1 MASLKFNGETLEEVF
16 NLHQITICDKTVEE
30 ICANYK
36 DASIN
41 EIKIFS
47 IILDNIEYNINLSR
61 SKYIGS
67 LENAIF
73 FYKKSEAYEKCQ
85 LCLNI
90 IDELKIEPQ

>member
-1 MASLKFNGETLEEVF
+1 MTSLKFDGETLEEVF
-16 NLHQITICDKTVEE
+16 NLHQLTIYDNVIDA

-36 DASIN
+36 NKLIN
-41 EIKIFS
+41 EIKIIS
-47 IILDNIEYNINLSR
+47 IILNNIEYNINLSR

-85 LCLNI
+85 LFLNI
-90 IDELKIEPQ
+90 INELKK

>member
-1 MASLKFNGETLEEVF
+1 MTSLKFDGETLEEVF
-16 NLHQITICDKTVEE
+16 NLHQLTIYDNVIDA

-36 DASIN
+36 NKLIN
-41 EIKIFS
+41 EIKIIS
-47 IILDNIEYNINLSR
+47 IILNNIEYNINLSR

-90 IDELKIEPQ
+90 INELKK